1 MATQAIV
8 WGLWVYS
15 FDSCET
21 VYEEEFW
28 KVSEKNHNLV
38 IVFVA
43 LAVIKF
49 IKSQNIVCSNKDIFH
64 GDLDLPLANSP
75 CTKWQKFQNSMYL

>member
-49 IKSQNIVCSNKDIFH
+49 IKS
-64 GDLDLPLANSP
+64 
-75 CTKWQKFQNSMYL
+75 